1 MTTVSTCYALASG
14 MRNVIRKRA
23 AIAAV
28 VVVLVIG
35 APAFGQSDDDELFVP
50 SYSLG
55 DQTLSI
61 NLGLFVPLFFALG
74 PDGVAP
80 ANLSLGAA
88 GSLAWSSYLSNA
100 WMLGIDIGGAFALT
114 PNRRALFMVPIT
126 ARGCYVIQAYPFE
139 FPISLGVGMNFSR
152 LGDMLKVDP
161 IVKLGGSVLW
171 NHSSQWAFGANL
183 VYWFVP
189 QIYSASSPAGSDATR
204 LGNFLEITL
213 SALYHF

>member
-1 MTTVSTCYALASG
+1 MKHAI
-14 MRNVIRKRA
+14 RNTA
-23 AIAAV
+23 TLV
-28 VVVLVIG
+28 VVMTLLLAG
-35 APAFGQSDDDELFVP
+35 GLAFGQSDDEEVFVP
-50 SYSLG
+50 TYTLG

-88 GSLAWSSYLSNA
+88 GSLAWSSYLSNS
-100 WMLGIDIGGAFALT
+100 WTLGLDIGGAFALT
-114 PNRRALFMVPIT
+114 PNRRTLFMVPIT
-126 ARGCYVIQAYPFE
+126 ARGSYVIQAYPWE
-139 FPISLGVGMNFSR
+139 FPISLGLGMNFSR
-152 LGDMLKVDP
+152 LDDMLKVDP
-161 IVKLGGSVLW
+161 VVKLGGSVLW

-189 QIYSASSPAGSDATR
+189 QIYSASGPAGSDATR
-204 LGNFLEITL
+204 LGNFLEVSL